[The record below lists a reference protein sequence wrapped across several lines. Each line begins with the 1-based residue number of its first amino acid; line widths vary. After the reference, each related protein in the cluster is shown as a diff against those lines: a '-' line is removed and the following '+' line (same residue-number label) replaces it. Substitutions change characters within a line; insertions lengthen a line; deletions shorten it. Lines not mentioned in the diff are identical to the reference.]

1 MKYLSVC
8 SGIEAATVAWHPLG
22 WEPVAFCEIESFP
35 CAVLAHHYPD
45 VPNLGDM
52 TGVAALVRSG
62 AVATPDV
69 LVGGTPCQAFSFAGL
84 RQSLDDARGQLTLSF
99 VDLANAIDAMRT
111 VPAIIVWENV
121 PGVLSTKDNA
131 FGCFLG
137 ALAGEDDPLLP
148 PGKKNGG
155 FERWPNAGCV
165 YGPRRTIA
173 WRVLDAQYVGV
184 AQRRRR
190 VFVVASARD
199 GFDPSAVLFEFDGV
213 RRDTAPRRESRQEI
227 TGTLGARAT
236 SGGGFGTDFECAG
249 GIQPVACGVTGDVSH
264 TLRAEGF
271 DASEDGTGRGTPIIC
286 MAHGQGGAEIRHD
299 SCPTLTCNH
308 EAPIAAYAI
317 QAGALRINSQS
328 GPDGI
333 GVQSDIADTIEAR
346 AEVQA
351 VAAYAFQPRIGRNGR
366 GDMGDLVNC
375 LSARSGESGKGDA
388 APCVAISCD
397 IRHPPIRGDK
407 EIVAFSCKDYGAD
420 AAAELSPTLR
430 AMGHAASHPNAGG
443 QVAVA
448 ISLQDTSGR
457 DKAQNGKGWSD
468 DGASYTLDAAATQGV
483 AYAFAQNTRDE
494 VRMMGGDGQ
503 IVGALAA
510 QPGMKQT
517 CYVAQCVAF
526 EPRYYT
532 RDNKTGGAPS
542 DTVMLMR
549 DCKAGDSTPHVA
561 TGMQVRRLTPMEC
574 ERLQGFPDNYTL
586 IPIRGRPAAD
596 GPRYK
601 ACGNSMAVPVM
612 HWLGRRIHMSLNA
625 VPRLSETQ
633 TTLRFPHSQ

>member
-35 CAVLAHHYPD
+35 SAVLAHHYPN

-62 AVATPDV
+62 AVAAPDI

-84 RQSLDDARGQLTLSF
+84 RQSLDDARGQLSLSF
-99 VDLANAIDAMRT
+99 VDLANAIDTMRT

-199 GFDPSAVLFEFDGV
+199 GFDPAAVLFEFDGV
-213 RRDTAPRRESRQEI
+213 RRDTAPRRESRQDI
-227 TGTLGARAT
+227 THDIAPCLT
-236 SGGGFGTDFECAG
+236 SSGRGVERTGETRGQD
-249 GIQPVACGVTGDVSH
+249 PVVACVTGDVSH

-317 QAGALRINSQS
+317 QAGALRTSPQS

-333 GVQSDIADTIEAR
+333 GVQSDIAYTIEAR

-375 LSARSGESGKGDA
+375 LSARSGESGTGDS
-388 APCVAISCD
+388 APCVAVACGI
-397 IRHPPIRGDK
+397 HPLIENDRQV
-407 EIVAFSCKDYGAD
+407 VAFSCKDYGAD

-430 AMGHAASHPNAGG
+430 AMGHAASHANAGG

-448 ISLQDTSGR
+448 IALQDTSGR
-457 DKAQNGKGWSD
+457 DKVQNGKGWSD
-468 DGASYTLDAAATQGV
+468 NGASYTLDAAATQGV

-542 DTVMLMR
+542 ETVMLMR
-549 DCKAGDSTPHVA
+549 DCKTGDSTPHVA

-586 IPIRGRPAAD
+586 VPVRGKPAAD

-612 HWLGRRIHMSLNA
+612 RWLGRRIQMSLNTI
-625 VPRLSETQ
+625 PTC
-633 TTLRFPHSQ
+633 